1 MDEAAELEAL
11 RPRAFAIA
19 YRMLGSVAEAE
30 DVVQEAML
38 RFHRE
43 VADPAESAIEAPQAW
58 LSTVVS
64 RLALDELR
72 SARARREVYVG
83 EWLPEPLVGV
93 GGSQADDPAAE
104 AETADSL
111 SLAFL
116 VLLESLTPEQ
126 RAAFLL
132 HDVFDYRF
140 DEVAEI
146 VGTSAANARQLA
158 SRARREVE
166 ARRPRF
172 ESSAERRDRLAD
184 GFFAAFG
191 EGDVAGLER
200 LLAEDIELHGD
211 GGGEGSRPC
220 PAHQRPRPRRS
231 HHERLVEGRLEV
243 GRAHAR
249 SRVCQWTAGCASDSR
264 GLRGCRHGSRYR
276 ATAKSARFVRSSIP
290 TSSRTCSWRT
300 SSGGGG
306 IRTPGPGNPVSG
318 FQDRRIQPLCHPS
331 GSRRS
336 LAAPRVA

>member
-1 MDEAAELEAL
+1 MNDAVELEEL
-11 RPRAFAIA
+11 RPRAFGIA

-30 DVVQEAML
+30 DVVQEAMIRL
-38 RFHRE
+38 HRE
-43 VADPAESAIEAPQAW
+43 LGDPGSPEIESPRAW
-58 LSTVVS
+58 LATVVS

-83 EWLPEPLVGV
+83 EWLPEPLLSAA
-93 GGSQADDPAAE
+93 GSEPDPATE

-132 HDVFDYRF
+132 HDVFDYKF

-166 ARRPRF
+166 ERRPRF
-172 ESSAERRDRLAD
+172 ESSSEQRERLAD

-191 EGDVAGLER
+191 EGDIAGLEH

-211 GGGEGSRPC
+211 GGGKVPALARAISGRVRVARTMTAWMKAAPKFGELSLERVAVNGQPGALLMIEGTVAAVMSLDITDG
-220 PAHQRPRPRRS
+220 Q
-231 HHERLVEGRLEV
+231 
-243 GRAHAR
+243 
-249 SRVCQWTAGCASDSR
+249 
-264 GLRGCRHGSRYR
+264 
-276 ATAKSARFVRSSIP
+276 
-290 TSSRTCSWRT
+290 
-300 SSGGGG
+300 
-306 IRTPGPGNPVSG
+306 IRTIRSVVNP
-318 FQDRRIQPLCHPS
+318 DK
-331 GSRRS
+331 
-336 LAAPRVA
+336 LAHVLVAAD